1 MNDLFERP
9 WIIVETERKYADCM
23 NPDDVVVTSTHQLFG
38 KTLRTKYI
46 DGVLAQLSQSK
57 IKVLFRF
64 DCKRTYL
71 TIELI
76 KLIIAKYVKMICNF
90 IINYSE
96 TSKETAALIFAVL
109 KKEANKGYGL
119 PKGLKLD
126 KRAETQ
132 LPFYQSIPGIGLGAA
147 LNLVENYSTP
157 KDFIQSAQSTISRK
171 SNIMDASKIKKIQ
184 LYLRKS
190 VGS

>member
-1 MNDLFERP
+1 M
-9 WIIVETERKYADCM
+9 
-23 NPDDVVVTSTHQLFG
+23 
-38 KTLRTKYI
+38 
-46 DGVLAQLSQSK
+46 
-57 IKVLFRF
+57 
-64 DCKRTYL
+64 
-71 TIELI
+71 
-76 KLIIAKYVKMICNF
+76 IIAKFVKIICNF

-96 TSKETAALIFAVL
+96 TSKETAALILAVL

-132 LPFYQSIPGIGLGAA
+132 LPFYQSIPGIGLGTA
-147 LNLVENYSTP
+147 LKLVENYSTP

-190 VGS
+190 VGSYSSNT

>member
-1 MNDLFERP
+1 MVLKCQKMNDLFERP

-71 TIELI
+71 MIELI
-76 KLIIAKYVKMICNF
+76 L
-90 IINYSE
+90 
-96 TSKETAALIFAVL
+96 
-109 KKEANKGYGL
+109 
-119 PKGLKLD
+119 
-126 KRAETQ
+126 
-132 LPFYQSIPGIGLGAA
+132 
-147 LNLVENYSTP
+147 
-157 KDFIQSAQSTISRK
+157 
-171 SNIMDASKIKKIQ
+171 
-184 LYLRKS
+184 
-190 VGS
+190 

>member
-1 MNDLFERP
+1 M
-9 WIIVETERKYADCM
+9 
-23 NPDDVVVTSTHQLFG
+23 
-38 KTLRTKYI
+38 
-46 DGVLAQLSQSK
+46 
-57 IKVLFRF
+57 
-64 DCKRTYL
+64 
-71 TIELI
+71 
-76 KLIIAKYVKMICNF
+76 IIAKYVKMICNF

-190 VGS
+190 VRSYSANT